1 MASLVKFAIQLS
13 YNISEREKD
22 FARKALIGLKYVKNN
37 LDKCINYLKLI
48 QTPFKDNNDLT
59 PEDTWKTRA
68 ALWQYRDN
76 TIDKFNTF
84 KLIAFKSFLILNI
97 FSSDTQVE
105 NLKKTYVVSIQ
116 ELENLVN
123 KFSDLFNDIESKDF
137 KENMVKS
144 IDLIVKKSDEIKK
157 IIDERIETH
166 LKQNI
171 LAKTWVDEMSSELG
185 IDIEEN
191 EPLIKELI
199 ENRKNN

>member
-123 KFSDLFNDIESKDF
+123 KFSDLFNDIESKEF

>member
-59 PEDTWKTRA
+59 PENTWKTRA

-123 KFSDLFNDIESKDF
+123 KFSDLFNDIESKEF

>member
-123 KFSDLFNDIESKDF
+123 KFSNLFNDIESKDF